1 LPELERASLAQA
13 EGGRDIRPNTGAMSK
28 GPSLHC
34 IQVWCIDELA
44 VRFLSEVLLVEVSRA
59 ELAAHRVTGA
69 IVDAGGDVALA
80 LALVLAGVVVVAV
93 EADVVAVRLAA
104 QA

>member
-1 LPELERASLAQA
+1 
-13 EGGRDIRPNTGAMSK
+13 MSK

-93 EADVVAVRLAA
+93 EADVVAVRLAVA
-104 QA
+104 GVVGEEAGGWRTVAVAVS